1 MKRKELRAAIEGWLQ
16 RGDLRPTTFADAY
29 RVRPATVVSEVEAML
44 TEQVVRV
51 TGEYQVFGARGIST
65 YRIYAPLAEAMKGGE
80 RLAA

>member
-1 MKRKELRAAIEGWLQ
+1 MKRNELRAAIEGWLE

-44 TEQVVRV
+44 SERVVRV

-65 YRIYAPLAEAMKGGE
+65 YRIYAPSGEQHKAGE